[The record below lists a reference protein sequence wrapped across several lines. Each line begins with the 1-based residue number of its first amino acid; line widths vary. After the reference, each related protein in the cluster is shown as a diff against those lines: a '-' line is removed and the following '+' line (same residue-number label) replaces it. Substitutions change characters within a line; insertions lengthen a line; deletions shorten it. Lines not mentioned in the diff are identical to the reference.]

1 MEVDMEEDIIKIGMI
16 PKRVLKEF
24 SLPNEKSTVFVL
36 RKTLDMFAERYPK
49 DYLLKIAEA
58 KRILAHPVYMT
69 FNKNK
74 KLLYLVKE
82 YIVGKNFK
90 KAAIV
95 IDVKKQAHL
104 IDIILL
110 NERAIEENIKD
121 DMPWLIA
128 SQRK

>member
-1 MEVDMEEDIIKIGMI
+1 MEEDIIKIGTI
-16 PKRVLKEF
+16 PKKVLKEF
-24 SLPNEKSTVFVL
+24 NLSYEKATVFIL
-36 RKTLDMFAERYPK
+36 RRTLDVFVERYPK
-49 DYLLKIAEA
+49 DYLSKIAEA
-58 KRILAHPVYMT
+58 KRILAHPVYVT
-69 FNKNK
+69 FNMNK

-95 IDVKKQAHL
+95 IDVKKQPHL

-110 NERAIEENIKD
+110 NEKAIEENIKD
-121 DMPWLIA
+121 DMPWLIV